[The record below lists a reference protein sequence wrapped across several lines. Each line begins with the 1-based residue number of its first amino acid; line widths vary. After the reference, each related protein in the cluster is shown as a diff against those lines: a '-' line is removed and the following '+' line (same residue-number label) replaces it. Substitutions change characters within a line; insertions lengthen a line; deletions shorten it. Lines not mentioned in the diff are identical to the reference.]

1 MNNSVTVDFS
11 VLSLIPQIAESIE
24 QLKKRE
30 RRRVKT
36 AF

>member
-11 VLSLIPQIAESIE
+11 VLSLLPQIAESIE
-24 QLKKRE
+24 QLKRE
-30 RRRVKT
+30 WRVKT